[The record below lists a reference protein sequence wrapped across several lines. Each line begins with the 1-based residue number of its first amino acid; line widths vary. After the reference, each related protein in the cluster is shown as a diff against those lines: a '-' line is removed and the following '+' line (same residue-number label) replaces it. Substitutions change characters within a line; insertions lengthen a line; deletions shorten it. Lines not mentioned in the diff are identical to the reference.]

1 MPVTWEWE
9 QQEGKQMKWFRNWK
23 IGTKIITGFFI
34 LALVVA
40 VVGVMGLLNLKTA
53 NEKSSTMYTK
63 DTVSVGEL
71 SEAAQLYQRTRVIV
85 RDIILIDDDE
95 RMQSEVE
102 NLKGKDDAITDSL
115 GELDL
120 LMDTPEHKTM
130 LNTINQS
137 ISAYAPLRQKVLD
150 AALAGDAAG
159 AYALLESPD
168 TDAAAMAIQDAIS
181 ALEEKLL
188 AHAAAEN
195 LDSENTAR
203 MEEAVTIGLIAVG
216 VALAVL
222 LGVLISRAIS
232 KPIGKLADAANKLA
246 AGQTDFEMK
255 VRESKDEVGILA
267 SSFKAVQNT
276 VASMIDDVDKL
287 ANAAEDGCFTCRAD
301 ADRHPG
307 DFGRLIRG
315 FNNTIST
322 FISDFDKLPI
332 PVLRI
337 DKNFTIQ
344 YMNKKGAELVGKTQQ
359 ELIGTKCFDAFKTGD
374 CKTSNCACFK
384 AMESKSMQE
393 SETTANPHE
402 GVSMEIKYG
411 GTPAF
416 KNGEVIGA
424 LEVVMDM
431 TEIKRA
437 HRAAEQQSETL
448 KNLLAEID
456 IAAEQVAAGTRQ
468 VSDGSQEISQG
479 ATEQASAIEELTASV
494 SQIAQQTRQNAMS
507 AGKANELAS
516 AAASEA
522 SHGNERMQAMEKA
535 MDEISESSR
544 SISKIIKVI
553 DDIAFQTNIL
563 ALNAAVEAARA
574 GVHGK
579 GFAVV
584 AEEVR
589 NLAARSASAAKETT
603 ELIEGSIAKTEAGT
617 KIADETTLALA
628 SIVKSV
634 DKAAQLVGEIATAS
648 NEQATS
654 IAQVDRGIEQMSSVV
669 QTNSATS
676 EETAAA
682 AEELSSQ
689 AEMLK
694 NLVGQFHLNNSE
706 SRTAPPSVKKPAAK
720 KAALNIPKINISDGD
735 FGKY

>member
-1 MPVTWEWE
+1 
-9 QQEGKQMKWFRNWK
+9 MKWYRNWK

-53 NEKSSTMYTK
+53 NEKSSNMYEK
-63 DTVSVGEL
+63 DTVSIGEL

-95 RMQSEVE
+95 RKQSEVE
-102 NLKGKDDAITDSL
+102 NLKSKDDAIADSL
-115 GELDL
+115 GELDPM
-120 LMDTPEHKTM
+120 MDTPEHKTM

-137 ISAYAPLRQKVLD
+137 ISAYVPLRQKVLD
-150 AALAGDAAG
+150 AALTGDASG

-168 TDAAAMAIQDAIS
+168 TDAAAMAVQDAIS

-188 AHAAAEN
+188 SHAAAEN
-195 LDSENTAR
+195 LDTQNTAR
-203 MEEAVTIGLIAVG
+203 MAETMTIGLMAVG
-216 VALAVL
+216 VVLAVL
-222 LGVLISRAIS
+222 LGLFISRAIS

-255 VRESKDEVGILA
+255 VSESRDEVGILA

-287 ANAAEDGCFTCRAD
+287 ANAAEEGCFTCRAD
-301 ADRHPG
+301 ANRHPG
-307 DFGRLIRG
+307 DFGRLIHG

-344 YMNKKGAELVGKTQQ
+344 YINKKGAELVGKTQQ

-374 CKTSNCACFK
+374 CKTPRCACFR
-384 AMESKSMQE
+384 AMETGSYQE
-393 SETTANPHE
+393 GETIAKPVE
-402 GVSMEIKYG
+402 GVSLEILYG

-416 KNGEVIGA
+416 KSGEVIGA
-424 LEVVMDM
+424 LEVVTDL
-431 TEIKRA
+431 TDIKGAGRL
-437 HRAAEQQSETL
+437 AEEQAESL
-448 KNLLAEID
+448 KKLLAEID
-456 IAAEQVAAGTRQ
+456 IAAEQVSAGTRQ

-479 ATEQASAIEELTASV
+479 ATEQASAIEELTVSV
-494 SQIAQQTRQNAMS
+494 SQIAEQTRQNAIS
-507 AGKANELAS
+507 ANQANELTI
-516 AAASEA
+516 AAAAEA
-522 SHGNERMQAMEKA
+522 AKGNERMKAMQQAMN
-535 MDEISESSR
+535 EISEASS

-589 NLAARSASAAKETT
+589 NLAARSAGAAKETT
-603 ELIEGSIAKTEAGT
+603 ELIEGSIKKTEAGT
-617 KIADETTLALA
+617 NIANDTANALSA
-628 SIVKSV
+628 IVDGV

-648 NEQATS
+648 GEQAGA
-654 IAQVDRGIEQMSSVV
+654 IAQVDRGIEQMSQVV

-682 AEELSSQ
+682 AQELSSQ

-694 NLVGQFHLNNSE
+694 GLVGQFRLADTDRTAVKSIAAVSQGKNKKASANNSQIQL
-706 SRTAPPSVKKPAAK
+706 T
-720 KAALNIPKINISDGD
+720 DGD